1 MTADRFNV
9 DSIPKRARG
18 GAPPFR
24 FSLAWERLSVWC
36 SDRTGHPK
44 RLLPTNQDAA
54 HKGRRY
60 IKTENALASHFL
72 LVLLLAS
79 GGCFDA
85 LTRRTDRQIY
95 DLISERQQAALGE
108 TSDARIEDASPDKKD
123 DRMYRFN
130 PRPVAPGIPEVFKKP
145 QEGMESAART
155 DAGQMAEPVDASTVT
170 PTAESS
176 PAPPGT
182 GTVPNPLGVIPWQ
195 QSAVSELS
203 PRFFPEGTAIQV
215 FSLHDALGYAMRH
228 SRTFQDA
235 KEDLYLAALALTL
248 ERHLWTPQF
257 VATVRADYL
266 NAGQD
271 ASFDQALSA
280 VSEASVTQR
289 LPWGGNVSA
298 RVIGNLMRD
307 LTDHVTTGETGQTI
321 LSAELPLLRGAG
333 PSAFE
338 SRYQAE
344 RDLIYAVRQ
353 YEQFRRA
360 FVVEVASSYFELQ
373 GLRSAVNN
381 TYVSYESRKHDAQR
395 AEFIENVGQAREIS
409 EAPRA
414 KSSLRQ
420 AEAGLISSKEVYVS
434 ALDRFKVFLG
444 MAVEASLDVVSQDED
459 QESKDIDILLRE
471 VDQDT
476 AIETA
481 LKLRLD
487 LLNALDQ
494 VDDERR
500 GVRVAKNAILPDL
513 NADGNVTL
521 DTNPDKL
528 GTFEYDTTERT
539 DWRAGIELRMD
550 DRKRERN
557 AYRQA
562 QVILRRAE
570 RNYQL
575 QADNIRVEI
584 RRAMRR
590 IAQQANLRA
599 IQELNVAENEFRA
612 AAAREQFNLG
622 KSTNQDVVD
631 AENDLLAA
639 RNDLSQAVAAYRV
652 AILEFRRETGTLRV
666 TDEGVISTE

>member
-1 MTADRFNV
+1 MMK
-9 DSIPKRARG
+9 SQSQEGIGLKRVG
-18 GAPPFR
+18 
-24 FSLAWERLSVWC
+24 
-36 SDRTGHPK
+36 DY
-44 RLLPTNQDAA
+44 PTRAA
-54 HKGRRY
+54 VCCAVGC
-60 IKTENALASHFL
+60 AMLF
-72 LVLLLAS
+72 
-79 GGCFDA
+79 GGCFDT
-85 LTRRTDRQIY
+85 LSRRTDRQVY
-95 DLISERQQAALGE
+95 DLITERQQAALGE
-108 TSDARIEDASPDKKD
+108 TSDAHIEEPNSDEKGE
-123 DRMYRFN
+123 RMYRFN
-130 PRPVAPGIPEVFKKP
+130 PRPVEPGIPEAFKKP
-145 QEGMESAART
+145 KEGMESPARP
-155 DAGQMAEPVDASTVT
+155 DAGHMAEPIDPSAATT
-170 PTAESS
+170 LAE
-176 PAPPGT
+176 PGAAPPGT
-182 GTVPNPLGVIPWQ
+182 GAVPDPLSVIPWQ
-195 QSAVSELS
+195 QSAVAELS
-203 PRFFPEGTAIQV
+203 TRFFPEGTAIEV

-235 KEDLYLAALALTL
+235 KEDLFLAALALTL

-257 VATVRADYL
+257 VATVGAEYL

-271 ASFDQALSA
+271 EDFDQAFNA

-307 LTDHVTTGETGQTI
+307 LSDHVTTGETGQTI

-333 PSAFE
+333 PSAYE
-338 SRYQAE
+338 SRYQSE
-344 RDLIYAVRQ
+344 RNLIYAVRQ
-353 YEQFRRA
+353 FEQFRRA

-373 GLRSAVNN
+373 GLRSAVYN
-381 TYVSYESRKHDAQR
+381 TFVSYESRKLDAER
-395 AEFIENVGQAREIS
+395 AEFIESVGQAREIS
-409 EAPRA
+409 ESPRA

-420 AEAGLISSKEVYVS
+420 AEAGLISSKEVYMS

-444 MAVEASLDVVSQDED
+444 MSVETPLDVVSQEED

-471 VDQDT
+471 VDQET
-476 AIETA
+476 AIDTA

-513 NADGNVTL
+513 NADGSVAL

-539 DWRAGIELRMD
+539 DWRAGIQLRMD

-557 AYRQA
+557 AYREA
-562 QVILRRAE
+562 EIILRRAE
-570 RNYQL
+570 RNYEL
-575 QADNIRVEI
+575 QADNVRVEV

-639 RNDLSQAVAAYRV
+639 RNDLARAVAAYRV
-652 AILEFRRETGTLRV
+652 AVLEFRRETGTLRV
-666 TDEGVISTE
+666 TDAGAIVTD